1 MGVLNEKRCKILYH
15 FIVEYRHFN
24 AHTLSTCKTLTETYL
39 MKYKEFNPTIIQYC
53 IENKK
58 YKELE
63 TFHIHSS
70 NLQSMV

>member
-1 MGVLNEKRCKILYH
+1 
-15 FIVEYRHFN
+15 
-24 AHTLSTCKTLTETYL
+24 